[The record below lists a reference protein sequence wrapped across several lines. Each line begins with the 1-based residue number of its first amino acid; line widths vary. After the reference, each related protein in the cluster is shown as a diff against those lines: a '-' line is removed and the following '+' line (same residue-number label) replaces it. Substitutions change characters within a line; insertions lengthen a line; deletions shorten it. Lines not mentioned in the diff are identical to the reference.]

1 MSRPKQWR
9 EGHLGG
15 RVLVTVVGYPFAE
28 LLAQSD
34 RAVEV
39 DGGEGI
45 DTALVGAC
53 GGGACGDGHPQYHFP
68 PP

>member
-1 MSRPKQWR
+1 M
-9 EGHLGG
+9 
-15 RVLVTVVGYPFAE
+15 LVTVVGYPFAE